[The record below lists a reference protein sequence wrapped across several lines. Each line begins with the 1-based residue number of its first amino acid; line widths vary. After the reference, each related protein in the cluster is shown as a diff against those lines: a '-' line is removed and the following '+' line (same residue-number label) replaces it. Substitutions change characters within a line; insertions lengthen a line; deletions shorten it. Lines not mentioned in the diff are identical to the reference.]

1 MIAAII
7 QARTGSTRLPNKI
20 FKLIEGKPLIW
31 HITER
36 VKQAKLV
43 DKIIIA
49 TTVNSMDDGVE
60 QWCSENGV
68 AVYRGSEDDVLN
80 RYYEAAVQAKA
91 DVVIRI
97 TCDDPFKDPGVIDAT
112 VQYFLDNHFDFASNN
127 NPPTFPEG
135 LDVEIMTFKTLETME
150 QNAATDFEREH
161 VTQYV
166 YKNPAK
172 FSVGNYQYEKNLSQ
186 LRWTIDTEND
196 LQMARTVYN
205 YLYPSEPFFTYKDIL
220 KLLEKHPEITE
231 INQNEKRS
239 ALYN

>member
-36 VKQAKLV
+36 VKRAKLV
-43 DKIIIA
+43 DEVIIA
-49 TTVNSMDDGVE
+49 TTTNAMDDSVE
-60 QWCSENGV
+60 QWCNENGV
-68 AVYRGSEDDVLN
+68 AIYRGSENDVLN
-80 RYYEAAVQAKA
+80 RYYGAAVKAKA

-97 TCDDPFKDPGVIDAT
+97 TCDDPFKDPGVIDGT
-112 VQYFLDNHFDFASNN
+112 VQYFLDNQFDFASNN

-135 LDVEIMTFKTLETME
+135 LDVEVMTFKTLETME

-166 YKNPAK
+166 YKNPDK
-172 FSVGNYQYEKNLSQ
+172 FSVGNYPYERDLSK

-196 LQMARTVYN
+196 LEMARLVYSQ
-205 YLYPSEPFFTYKDIL
+205 LYPAKPFFTYKDIL
-220 KLLEKHPEITE
+220 ELLDKHPEITE